1 MLVRGLHSHR
11 TYEMTLSCLL
21 LSSYDATPRRTE
33 RLDKPESCRI
43 GHRRDAGSSH
53 TALEAKL
60 HQLSCR
66 PTVPRCC
73 GTLSSQH
80 GSLHQ
85 SGCGCRQGPS
95 RLSPV
100 MSPAS
105 SGSIA
110 TPILL
115 SWLYSDQGA
124 LSPLIPDN
132 TRKGYSQLVAHDP
145 FIGAT

>member
-21 LSSYDATPRRTE
+21 LISYDATPRSPE
-33 RLDKPESCRI
+33 RLDKPERCRI

-53 TALEAKL
+53 PALEAKL

-66 PTVPRCC
+66 PTVP
-73 GTLSSQH
+73 TQH

-100 MSPAS
+100 MSPPS
-105 SGSIA
+105 SGSKA

-132 TRKGYSQLVAHDP
+132 TRKGCSQPVAHDP